1 MKSELMAISVLLF
14 LALTVPSA
22 MAKSIGPQ
30 KAVDSPH
37 FIITR
42 QGTVEHLLP
51 SGGAIEWTANTE
63 LGAVDF
69 VHLLDASKAKIP
81 NTMPLTIPDLIG
93 LMTNP
98 EAALE
103 FENKWGHISHA
114 DLVQL
119 YIILGLSEEA
129 AIEIASRWPEGAYV
143 MFVNMGKNWNS

>member
-1 MKSELMAISVLLF
+1 
-14 LALTVPSA
+14 
-22 MAKSIGPQ
+22 MAKPIGPQ
-30 KAVDSPH
+30 KAVNNPH
-37 FIITR
+37 FIVTR
-42 QGTVEHLLP
+42 PGTVEHLLP
-51 SGGAIEWTANTE
+51 SGGAIEWTGNTE

-81 NTMPLTIPDLIG
+81 NAMPLTIPDLVG
-93 LMTNP
+93 MMTNP

-103 FENKWGHISHA
+103 FENKWGYISHA

-143 MFVNMGKNWNS
+143 RFVNVGKNWNS